1 MTSKIGD
8 PSGSRPHSH
17 QPGATPTLTPETIR
31 DYNKIG
37 DRFPVDIRHRGPEC
51 DTPWS
56 SSGHGRCTTPPSKPV
71 ARNTWCRDRRVVV
84 SGVRRGRPS
93 HLSPRTAQHLLQQCL
108 PAARLPPSQ
117 GQRPAHHVHPRGTVR
132 IGIHIRR
139 LARSPAR
146 AAACSD
152 FMANLSDGR
161 HRRVTVCGAL
171 ARPTRY
177 ANMRHFDFM
186 LDGASSCRSC
196 VTLVLPPGQRPP
208 EIYKPDWPSMMDR
221 RHVHVPGSP
230 PSFNERAG
238 AFPERSSSG
247 TRPLGR
253 TLLGEGSR
261 TLA

>member
-1 MTSKIGD
+1 MAAAQH
-8 PSGSRPHSH
+8 RPRSLWLGT
-17 QPGATPTLTPETIR
+17 PGAVIEEWWC
-31 DYNKIG
+31 
-37 DRFPVDIRHRGPEC
+37 PVCGGAAHRTYRPGRPNIYCSNACRQRAYRHRKANGLRTTS
-51 DTPWS
+51 TPGAPCES
-56 SSGHGRCTTPPSKPV
+56 AFTFGASPGRRH
-71 ARNTWCRDRRVVV
+71 ALRHR
-84 SGVRRGRPS
+84 
-93 HLSPRTAQHLLQQCL
+93 
-108 PAARLPPSQ
+108 
-117 GQRPAHHVHPRGTVR
+117 
-132 IGIHIRR
+132 
-139 LARSPAR
+139 
-146 AAACSD
+146 SD

-196 VTLVLPPGQRPP
+196 VTLVLAPGQRPP

-238 AFPERSSSG
+238 AFPKRSSSG

-253 TLLGEGSR
+253 TLLGERSR
-261 TLA
+261 TLL